1 MQHPFP
7 SHSNGSGYPIML
19 LHSSGLSSQQWR
31 RLVSSLSPK
40 RCVIAHDFLGCGS
53 EPPWP
58 PGRDFSLQQELEG
71 VLARCDTLASPV
83 HLVGHSYGALVA
95 LQLARL
101 DPSRVASLA
110 LYEPTA
116 FGVLDSVDDEDA
128 LDDLVQLA
136 PLFDLSHIPWRM
148 ASKRLRSG
156 SWAPPVDRSQ
166 IPVGSEEW
174 LYAFTSYWAGEG
186 LWNAMPEETRAS
198 FRRAGQKVY
207 LEMRAATLDR
217 VPAAAYQEIGA
228 PTLVMYGARSPA
240 PTRRIASRLAGAMPR
255 AYLREFP
262 TAGHLGPITHA
273 SRINGAIE
281 EHLRA
286 SEPTP

>member
-1 MQHPFP
+1 MQHSFP
-7 SHSNGSGYPIML
+7 SHANGSGYPIIL

-31 RLVSSLSPK
+31 RLVSTLGPK
-40 RCVIAHDFLGCGS
+40 HHVIAHDFLGCGA

-58 PGRDFSLQQELEG
+58 PGRDFELQEELDG
-71 VLARCDTLASPV
+71 VLTRCATLDPPV

-101 DPSRVASLA
+101 NPSGVASLA

-116 FGVLDSVDDEDA
+116 FGVLDSADDEDA

-136 PLFDLSHIPWRM
+136 PLLDPSHLPWRM
-148 ASKRLRSG
+148 GSKRLRSG
-156 SWAPPVDRSQ
+156 SWAPPVDGSQ

-174 LYAFTSYWAGEG
+174 LYAFTRYWAGEG

-207 LEMRAATLDR
+207 LEMRAATFDR
-217 VPAAAYQEIGA
+217 IPAAAYQNIRA
-228 PTLVMYGARSPA
+228 PTLVMCGGRSPA

-255 AYLREFP
+255 ACLREFP

-273 SRINGAIE
+273 SRVNEAIE
-281 EHLRA
+281 QHLRA
-286 SEPTP
+286 SEPAA